1 MPSMI
6 GAGEAMTPK
15 RAREVLNA
23 PSNADPATLARAFR
37 AAVKACHPDREGG
50 DAERLR
56 QVIEAHRLLQRLQ
69 DARRSAAVQPA
80 FRPAAAPESRSQPTV
95 ETIDISITEALFGGE
110 RRIQLLSGRALDVRL
125 PAGLRPGETLRLA
138 AAAGGSDV
146 HLKINVTGLPNL
158 SVRGDDLWLK
168 ITAPL
173 KQIDE
178 GARLEVDTPRGRRA
192 VWLSRKAGLKR
203 LMRLPG
209 EGLPARAG
217 HARGDLFLR
226 IEPEAAPAESPAQ
239 SMLRKFAQTWAA

>member
-1 MPSMI
+1 
-6 GAGEAMTPK
+6 MTPK

-56 QVIEAHRLLQRLQ
+56 QVIEAHRILQQLQ
-69 DARRSAAVQPA
+69 EARRHAAAGPA
-80 FRPAAAPESRSQPTV
+80 FRPQPQPAPRPESRSQPAL
-95 ETIDISITEALFGGE
+95 ETLDISVTEALFGGE
-110 RRIQLLSGRALDVRL
+110 RRVQLLSGRALDVRL
-125 PAGLRPGETLRLA
+125 PAGLRTGETLRLTG
-138 AAAGGSDV
+138 AAGGADV
-146 HLKINVTGLPNL
+146 HLKINVAGLPNL

-209 EGLPARAG
+209 EGLPARGG

-226 IEPEAAPAESPAQ
+226 IEAEEAPAESPAK
-239 SMLRKFAQTWAA
+239 SMLRKFAATWAA

>member
-1 MPSMI
+1 
-6 GAGEAMTPK
+6 
-15 RAREVLNA
+15 VLNA

-56 QVIEAHRLLQRLQ
+56 QVIEAHRILQQLQ
-69 DARRSAAVQPA
+69 EARRH
-80 FRPAAAPESRSQPTV
+80 AAAGPQPRPEVRPQPV
-95 ETIDISITEALFGGE
+95 LETIDISISEALFGGE
-110 RRIQLLSGRALDVRL
+110 RRVQLLSGRALDVRL
-125 PAGLRPGETLRLA
+125 PAGLRSGETLRLTG
-138 AAAGGSDV
+138 AAGGADV
-146 HLKINVTGLPNL
+146 CLKINVAGLPNL

-178 GARLEVDTPRGRRA
+178 GARLEIDTPRGRRA

-209 EGLPARAG
+209 EGLPARGG

-226 IEPEAAPAESPAQ
+226 IEAEEAPTESPAK
-239 SMLRKFAQTWAA
+239 SMLRKFAATWAA

>member
-1 MPSMI
+1 
-6 GAGEAMTPK
+6 MTPK
-15 RAREVLNA
+15 RAREVLKA

-56 QVIEAHRLLQRLQ
+56 QVIEAHRMLQQLQ
-69 DARRSAAVQPA
+69 EARRCAAA
-80 FRPAAAPESRSQPTV
+80 ETTARTEPAAQPRPRARPQPV
-95 ETIDISITEALFGGE
+95 LEHIDISIAEALFGGE
-110 RRIQLLSGRALDVRL
+110 RRVQLLGGRTLDVRL
-125 PAGLRPGETLRLA
+125 PAGLRPGEILRLA
-138 AAAGGSDV
+138 GAAGQADV
-146 HLKINVTGLPNL
+146 HLKIGVTGLPNL

-178 GARLEVDTPRGRRA
+178 GARLEIDTPRGRRA

-209 EGLPARAG
+209 EGLPARGG

-226 IEPEAAPAESPAQ
+226 IEPEAAPAESPAK
-239 SMLRKFAQTWAA
+239 SMLRKFAATWAA

>member
-1 MPSMI
+1 MM
-6 GAGEAMTPK
+6 GRGEAMTPK

-23 PSNADPATLARAFR
+23 PSNADTATLARAFR
-37 AAVKACHPDREGG
+37 VAVKACHPDREGG

-56 QVIEAHRLLQRLQ
+56 QVIEAHRMLQQLQ
-69 DARRSAAVQPA
+69 EARRQTTAAGPA
-80 FRPAAAPESRSQPTV
+80 FRPAPQPEPRPQPAL
-95 ETIDISITEALFGGE
+95 ETLDISVTEALFGGE
-110 RRIQLLSGRALDVRL
+110 RRVQLLSGRALDVRL
-125 PAGLRPGETLRLA
+125 PAGLRPGETLRLSG
-138 AAAGGSDV
+138 AAGGADL

-158 SVRGDDLWLK
+158 AVRGDDLWLK

-178 GARLEVDTPRGRRA
+178 GARLEVETPRGRRA

-209 EGLPARAG
+209 EGLPARGG

-226 IEPEAAPAESPAQ
+226 IEPEEAPAESPAK
-239 SMLRKFAQTWAA
+239 SMLRRFAATWAA

>member
-1 MPSMI
+1 
-6 GAGEAMTPK
+6 MTPK

-56 QVIEAHRLLQRLQ
+56 QVIEAHRILQQLQ
-69 DARRSAAVQPA
+69 EAKRHAAAEPVFRPTPQPA
-80 FRPAAAPESRSQPTV
+80 PRPAAKPQPAL
-95 ETIDISITEALFGGE
+95 ETIDISVAEALFGGE
-110 RRIQLLSGRALDVRL
+110 RRVQLAGGRVLDVRL

-138 AAAGGSDV
+138 AAAGGSDI
-146 HLKINVTGLPNL
+146 HLKVNVAVGMPNL
-158 SVRGDDLWLK
+158 SVRGDDLWLQ

-173 KQIDE
+173 KQIAE
-178 GARLEVDTPRGRRA
+178 GARLEIDTPRGRRA

-209 EGLPARAG
+209 EGLPARGG

-226 IEPEAAPAESPAQ
+226 IEPEEAASESPAK
-239 SMLRKFAQTWAA
+239 SMLRKFAATWAA